1 MRRFVNDALVSC
13 GTLGALL
20 VALVLVDDRLRDHLS
35 QTMSGVTTA
44 GFNGARTELA
54 NVGPVLLA
62 AARDQSLAHGPMVI
76 FAAVAAV
83 LFICMIRT

>member
-13 GTLGALL
+13 GTLAALL

-35 QTMSGVTTA
+35 RTMRGVSAA

-54 NVGPVLLA
+54 EVVPVLLA
-62 AARDQSLAHGPMVI
+62 AARDQSIAHGPMVI